1 MATNQQKASECMAAL
16 NAMGKISSLA
26 EAALFLTANPTE
38 RAVQIEL
45 IGVISDIAN
54 TIAKEANQ

>member
-1 MATNQQKASECMAAL
+1 MPASQQKAADYMAAL

-26 EAALFLTANPTE
+26 EAALFLTANATE